1 MTKFIN
7 VFLITISITIFL
19 ALAALGI
26 TYLVE
31 PNLVKD
37 WIGIERVEPSEPNAP
52 EEPEQPTEPEE
63 PTEPEKPEEPTDPE
77 TPEEPEEPEATVLE
91 GYTFEGNKLVSY
103 TGTETDIVIPSSY
116 SISGSEIVKMT
127 FDEMEFQE
135 YLMMNF
141 EDITYPITITD
152 ANSQQYI
159 LNSEMDVF
167 ENQDIVYPVSLEVEK
182 PIFVEGND
190 YQVTRIGED
199 AFRGINL
206 TSVVLS
212 DGITSIESSAFSS
225 CSSLTSVTIP
235 ASVVN
240 IGERAFMDCNSLTS
254 VTFGEDSQLT
264 NIGNLAFMDC
274 SSLEAITIPE
284 GVTSIGTSVFSGCSI
299 TSITIPASVTTIGD
313 SAFWRCSS
321 LTSVTILDGVTSIDQ
336 AAFHSCSSL
345 ESITLPASLTSIG
358 DRAFMDCNSLT
369 LITINSTTPPSLG
382 SSVIPS
388 TVTSIYVPNESVE
401 DYKTAWSDCAD
412 YIKSIDE
419 LEVA

>member
-1 MTKFIN
+1 MRK
-7 VFLITISITIFL
+7 FLIICG
-19 ALAALGI
+19 ALLCCILICFCVALI
-26 TYLVE
+26 INPSLFHSTVE
-31 PNLVKD
+31 QPID
-37 WIGIERVEPSEPNAP
+37 TEDP
-52 EEPEQPTEPEE
+52 EEPAGP
-63 PTEPEKPEEPTDPE
+63 
-77 TPEEPEEPEATVLE
+77 AVLE
-91 GYTFEGNKLVSY
+91 GFTFDGNILVFY
-103 TGTETDIVIPSSY
+103 AGTATDIVIPSSY

-167 ENQDIVYPVSLEVEK
+167 ENQDIVYPVSLEVK
-182 PIFVEGND
+182 KTIYVEGND

-212 DGITSIESSAFSS
+212 DGITSVESSAFSS

-401 DYKTAWSDCAD
+401 DYKTAWSDYAD